1 MLGNSEKHPVKRRM
15 RIVLYQQGCSQKVGA
30 VEKGV
35 RDGQETGGQIKKRR
49 TGLDL
54 CVWKRRELCNC
65 FEIRTYMITSDMQ
78 VALIPPKTSVTCQE
92 VDVTTMDVFWSVWCN
107 TQVEIIAHIN
117 LNKY

>member
-1 MLGNSEKHPVKRRM
+1 
-15 RIVLYQQGCSQKVGA
+15 
-30 VEKGV
+30 
-35 RDGQETGGQIKKRR
+35 
-49 TGLDL
+49 
-54 CVWKRRELCNC
+54 
-65 FEIRTYMITSDMQ
+65 MITSDMQ